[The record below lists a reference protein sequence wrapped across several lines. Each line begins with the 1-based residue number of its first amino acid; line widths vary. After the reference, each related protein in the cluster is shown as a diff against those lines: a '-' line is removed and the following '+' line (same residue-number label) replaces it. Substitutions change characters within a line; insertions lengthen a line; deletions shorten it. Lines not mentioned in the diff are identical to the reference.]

1 MADIK
6 KIVAVN
12 ASPRVGWNTDSIV
25 KAAMK
30 AASDAGCV
38 TEYFNLYKLEQYTGC
53 RSCFGCMLEGH
64 EGHCVVKDGLT
75 PVLDTIRESDGLIIG
90 TPNYFS
96 EPTAV
101 FRAIFERL
109 IFQYLTYERERV
121 SSSTRKIPVLFIMTS
136 NAPED
141 FYDRA
146 GYTEI
151 IDRVCGPI
159 ETHIGPVTRL
169 IVSDTLQVR
178 DYSRYKWTYFD
189 PEHKKERHDSVFPED
204 LKRAYEIAGR
214 MFG

>member
-1 MADIK
+1 MAEVK

-12 ASPRVGWNTDSIV
+12 ASPRTGWNTDRLVREAEKGAQDI
-25 KAAMK
+25 
-30 AASDAGCV
+30 GCE
-38 TEYFNLYKLEQYTGC
+38 THYFNLYKLEQYTGC

-75 PVLDTIRESDGLIIG
+75 PVLDAIRESDGLIIG

-96 EPTAV
+96 EPTAA
-101 FRAIFERL
+101 FRALFERL
-109 IFQYLTYERERV
+109 VFQYLTYERERV

-136 NAPED
+136 NAPLHY
-141 FYDRA
+141 YDRA

-169 IVSDTLQVR
+169 IASDTLQVN

-189 PEHKKERHDSVFPED
+189 AEHKKERHEKVFPQD
-204 LKRAYEIAGR
+204 LLQANETAKRL
-214 MFG
+214 FG